1 MKKLTNKI
9 NMAIIGLMAMA
20 PVFPANAEGG
30 GADMGNT
37 VCELIKQFGGVFKTL
52 RTLAFVGAAF
62 YIASWA
68 WEWISKGE
76 VKKDEI
82 QNKGIGL
89 LVGFF
94 VLFALGAILSAFL
107 AMGNAE
113 NGACVAEAFK

>member
-9 NMAIIGLMAMA
+9 NMTIIGLMAMA
-20 PVFPANAEGG
+20 PVFPAVADDA
-30 GADMGNT
+30 GANMQAT
-37 VCELIKQFGGVFKTL
+37 VCALIEQFGGVFRTL
-52 RTLAFVGAAF
+52 RTLAFIGAAF

-76 VKKDEI
+76 VKKDDV

-94 VLFALGAILSAFL
+94 VLFAMGAILSAFL
-107 AMGNAE
+107 AMGKSE
-113 NGACVAEAFK
+113 SLGCVQNIF

>member
-1 MKKLTNKI
+1 MKNYAKVLVFA
-9 NMAIIGLMAMA
+9 AIVAL
-20 PVFPANAEGG
+20 VVVPAH
-30 GADMGNT
+30 ADTPM
-37 VCELIKQFGGVFKTL
+37 CELIKSMQGVFKTL

-68 WEWISKGE
+68 WTWISKGE

-82 QNKGIGL
+82 QDKGMGL

-107 AMGNAE
+107 AMGSVE
-113 NGACVAEAFK
+113 NGNCIATAFN

>member
-20 PVFPANAEGG
+20 PVFPAKAAES
-30 GADMGNT
+30 GADMNAT
-37 VCELIKQFGGVFKTL
+37 VCKLIEQFGGVFKTL

-82 QNKGIGL
+82 QNKGVGM

-107 AMGNAE
+107 AMGSVE
-113 NGACVAEAFK
+113 NGNCIATAFN